1 VGRSASSSTPL
12 STAGSSK
19 LLNIVDEY
27 TRECPAI
34 VVDRS
39 IDADK
44 VVATLD
50 RLMLMRGAPAFVRF
64 DNGPDFIAN
73 AVADW
78 CRFRRSIDRCLW
90 APRNRGQ
97 GFA

>member
-1 VGRSASSSTPL
+1 MVQGVDVGQEHRRHRRHRRGGDVSHRPQRLVGDGLPFDTTAEGRSL
-12 STAGSSK
+12 K

-44 VVATLD
+44 VVAAHGEL
-50 RLMLMRGAPAFVRF
+50 P
-64 DNGPDFIAN
+64 P
-73 AVADW
+73 
-78 CRFRRSIDRCLW
+78 SE
-90 APRNRGQ
+90 
-97 GFA
+97 FAKAWTT